1 MEYDEGNTDI
11 TLSAKLDPVISLIA
25 TSETGTHIIDK
36 NMELSYG
43 AHLVQKDSPYLA
55 PTAHMYTLIS
65 LQGITAHSARANLPL
80 SAG

>member
-1 MEYDEGNTDI
+1 MEYNEGNTDV

-25 TSETGTHIIDK
+25 TSETGTHTIDK
-36 NMELSYG
+36 NTELSYG
-43 AHLVQKDSPYLA
+43 AHLVQKVSPCLA

-65 LQGITAHSARANLPL
+65 LQGINAHSARANLPL

>member
-11 TLSAKLDPVISLIA
+11 TLSAKLDPVISLMA
-25 TSETGTHIIDK
+25 TSETGTHTIDK
-36 NMELSYG
+36 NMEISYG
-43 AHLVQKDSPYLA
+43 AHLVRKDSPCLV

-65 LQGITAHSARANLPL
+65 LQGITAHSACANLPL

>member
-1 MEYDEGNTDI
+1 MEYNEGNTDI
-11 TLSAKLDPVISLIA
+11 TLSGKLDPVISLIA
-25 TSETGTHIIDK
+25 TSETGTHTIDK

-55 PTAHMYTLIS
+55 PTVHIYTLIP
-65 LQGITAHSARANLPL
+65 LQGITAHSARTNLPL